1 MAVST
6 AGANIM
12 LDALGAASTYVGLAN
27 SRTELAG
34 GSYARIAV
42 TFAAAAAA
50 SMAMSG
56 GTRQFNVP
64 ASSTVNQVQM
74 WSAISGGTLYGTGS
88 LTSEV
93 YGGAGLYDL
102 TALTVTQA

>member
-1 MAVST
+1 MALDT
-6 AGANIM
+6 AGANLM
-12 LDALGAASTYVGLAN
+12 LDSLGTATTYLGLLN
-27 SRTELAG
+27 SGTELAG

-42 TFAAAAAA
+42 TFAAAASG

-56 GTRQFNVP
+56 GTRQFDVP
-64 ASSTVNQVQM
+64 AGSTVNQFGLY
-74 WSAISGGTLYGTGS
+74 SASSGGTRYGTGS

-102 TALTVTQA
+102 TAITITQT